1 MGRSKQ
7 YSCNICFTVMKSDNL
22 KRQMKLHMNRKLHD
36 KPVKKRKLDE
46 FNELLDVIG
55 HKKINSFFCSCN
67 KCIHWEK
74 YEECK
79 ICNGENICSNEV
91 MNENYKENNSE
102 TDKNNTSDKL
112 LNEQDTNCS
121 VVDNY
126 IV

>member
-1 MGRSKQ
+1 
-7 YSCNICFTVMKSDNL
+7 MKSDNL
-22 KRQMKLHMNRKLHD
+22 KRHMKLHMNRKLHD
-36 KPVKKRKLDE
+36 KPVKKRKLLDE

-91 MNENYKENNSE
+91 MNVEESENDKESENYIEVEKIYEKE
-102 TDKNNTSDKL
+102 DL
-112 LNEQDTNCS
+112 
-121 VVDNY
+121 
-126 IV
+126 